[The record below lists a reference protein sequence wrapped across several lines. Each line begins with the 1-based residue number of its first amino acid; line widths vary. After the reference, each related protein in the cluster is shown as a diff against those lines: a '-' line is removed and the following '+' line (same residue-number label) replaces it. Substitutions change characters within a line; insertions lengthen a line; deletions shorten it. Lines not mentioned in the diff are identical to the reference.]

1 MLWKRDSPSSF
12 KFIFFVVCVQLSFQM
27 WTKQMQE
34 MLNARKKAD
43 VNFREKDFVLAIDRY
58 SEVSLRK

>member
-1 MLWKRDSPSSF
+1 MGKSALQLNSIDA
-12 KFIFFVVCVQLSFQM
+12 FVICGQLSFQM

-43 VNFREKDFVLAIDRY
+43 VNFREKDFRLAIERY
-58 SEVSLRK
+58 SEVSSRN